1 MALDEPPP
9 GKAEV
14 LAEACRLVIRFHPPA
29 ERVLASC
36 TIVGLPFSISSGPR
50 GPVHAYFYQVALWL
64 ERDGRLHLPGQPLD
78 GLACCRAP
86 LILIRDA
93 CLEREEPIMVAASL
107 LHEVLHLE
115 RYPIYTR
122 KVLALVRSGLA
133 REEAIE
139 RVVPGEEREVEAA
152 LARLAAR
159 HWELAEAM
167 EDADLVEGSICLE
180 DSISGRVAPWASF
193 KYIMTLFVFLNK
205 RCFRVH
211 PCFGELRELLL
222 LDARAKN
229 ELFARLPEG
238 EREEQLRRLE
248 GFFRAAREL
257 ELSWLFKWSP
267 GRD

>member
-1 MALDEPPP
+1 MPNDPLR
-9 GKAEV
+9 V
-14 LAEACRLVIRFHPPA
+14 LEEACSLAARFYPPA
-29 ERVLASC
+29 ERVLSSC
-36 TIVGLPFSISSGPR
+36 TLVGLPFSLSTGSEELP
-50 GPVHAYFYQVALWL
+50 HAYFYQVALWL
-64 ERDGRLHLPGQPLD
+64 EHEGQLYLPGA
-78 GLACCRAP
+78 GTACLEHASCSYAP
-86 LILIRDA
+86 LVLVREA
-93 CLEREEPIMVAASL
+93 CLERETPLLVAASL

-205 RCFRVH
+205 RSFRVH

-257 ELSWLFKWSP
+257 EFSWLFKWSP